1 MLSNFS
7 GHVFHRN
14 KTRCNIPALV
24 LAFKPCSYLSSAA
37 PGPLDTV
44 LHLNP
49 LCLQDLPHKPL
60 SLPSAT
66 ALKDKNF
73 HPAHTFSIPCSLKCA
88 HKLHSNRLMLPYLS
102 NALSS
107 SFLHQSSN
115 HWTIHNLPLL
125 LVCLHTHNWPK
136 QHAYHTWCT
145 CWRKSSQTL
154 NHCQGPTSHYFWVLA
169 AHQPFIH
176 FIITVQF

>member
-1 MLSNFS
+1 MVRNTTVSVTPISNPPPKCNSTNRTKSVSFRTFIMLSNFS

-115 HWTIHNLPLL
+115 H
-125 LVCLHTHNWPK
+125 
-136 QHAYHTWCT
+136 
-145 CWRKSSQTL
+145 
-154 NHCQGPTSHYFWVLA
+154 
-169 AHQPFIH
+169 
-176 FIITVQF
+176 